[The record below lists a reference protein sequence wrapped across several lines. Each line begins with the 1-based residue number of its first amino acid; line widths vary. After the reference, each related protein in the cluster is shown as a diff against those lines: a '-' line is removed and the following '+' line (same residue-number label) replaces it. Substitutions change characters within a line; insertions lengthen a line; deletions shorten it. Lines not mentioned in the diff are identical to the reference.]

1 MFPLEAAR
9 DEQSHAETFAAGVV
23 VGVRVV
29 EIRSVFLAVV
39 DQIRAAERTARVG
52 HLLFA
57 DDEPDPAVD
66 NRFQIFRNKS
76 VRTEA
81 ASVDPEFKFVFSG
94 FLRRIID
101 KNGTAFDAERN
112 FVSVAENFRRFR
124 FCAAFRRDAEPF
136 IRKDGFLFKR
146 KICGVRTLQQFM
158 LERARRKRGE
168 LPLQNLC
175 FAGEKMRRRGMQ
187 NEISAVVADLLRNTA
202 DAVRVKRPLRQNECE
217 FGVEFTHFER
227 VNI

>member
-1 MFPLEAAR
+1 MRCKTFELGVLADVVADFSRFGVEDLAEKELFEQLQRFFHFIVVFPLEAAR

-94 FLRRIID
+94 FLRRMLH
-101 KNGTAFDAERN
+101 KNGIAFNSVRN

-124 FCAAFRRDAEPF
+124 F
-136 IRKDGFLFKR
+136 
-146 KICGVRTLQQFM
+146 
-158 LERARRKRGE
+158 
-168 LPLQNLC
+168 
-175 FAGEKMRRRGMQ
+175 
-187 NEISAVVADLLRNTA
+187 
-202 DAVRVKRPLRQNECE
+202 
-217 FGVEFTHFER
+217 
-227 VNI
+227 